1 MWFSNFSNLRY
12 RTISRH
18 FALTSAY
25 SFQTYSNMYINSVIS
40 LSIVREKWYLLYVKI
55 FRLWTENTNET
66 YPKGYLKISFSRED
80 IFLRYKSEFD
90 TESLVVCQRMPIRNE
105 SEWKDRHAS
114 RCIALLGWLETCIA
128 AFLFLHILCKS
139 NKHVYTKFTFLHKWS
154 SEWMEFR
161 FNNSKTFSII
171 GWIHFLLRIG
181 NLETKSAYIFF
192 FQHWRKHRESWYLSL
207 NLFKIGKKEVVK
219 ISSNI
224 IIRIIF
230 FSPFTIRRY

>member
-1 MWFSNFSNLRY
+1 
-12 RTISRH
+12 
-18 FALTSAY
+18 
-25 SFQTYSNMYINSVIS
+25 
-40 LSIVREKWYLLYVKI
+40 
-55 FRLWTENTNET
+55 
-66 YPKGYLKISFSRED
+66 
-80 IFLRYKSEFD
+80 
-90 TESLVVCQRMPIRNE
+90 MPIRNE

-192 FQHWRKHRESWYLSL
+192 FQHWRKHRESWYLSP

-230 FSPFTIRRY
+230 FLSFYDQEILIIILEKKKWDCRLTSFLNIDSASNFWKVTICSKNISKIVDKIIILLSLRNDQFLRINTTIIYTYSQSNRKKIID